1 MTVEAAIRL
10 KGLPYERV
18 DLPITGEHPARMQ
31 EIYGE
36 GNTTVPGV
44 LVDGEPIH
52 GSRAI
57 LERLEAIEPEPALYP
72 NDEVREAERWGDEEL
87 QDLGRRLPWGA
98 LHFRPELLAAI
109 GGGEPLDGPG
119 TDYAIRFIHG
129 AWGYHRISA
138 ARLAEDLAGLPEK
151 IAHIEELARSGV
163 IGGEEPNAADLQIG
177 ATITCAAANRR
188 PGTAAGGH
196 RGGEDRAAPLP
207 GGEGRPAAG
216 RLSRG
221 LGAGTRLADRRLLP
235 PRRTVCSAP
244 HLDPRSRPRAS
255 RAGRRRYS
263 AGSRPGWLCWKAS
276 RSSATRRKERI
287 VARNVTSARARLV
300 SPLAL

>member
-1 MTVEAAIRL
+1 MTAEAAIRL

-36 GNTTVPGV
+36 GNATVPGM
-44 LVDGEPIH
+44 LVDGEPVH

-57 LERLEAIEPEPALYP
+57 LARLEAIEPEPALYP
-72 NDEVREAERWGDEEL
+72 SDEVREAERWGDEEL

-138 ARLAEDLAGLPEK
+138 ARLAEDLAGFPEK
-151 IAHIEELARSGV
+151 IEHIEELAGSGV
-163 IGGEEPNAADLQIG
+163 IGGETPNAADLQIG
-177 ATITCAAANRR
+177 ATIRVLLRIADLGELLAD
-188 PGTAAGGH
+188 TAAERIALRHFPAGNGG
-196 RGGEDRAAPLP
+196 
-207 GGEGRPAAG
+207 
-216 RLSRG
+216 
-221 LGAGTRLADRRLLP
+221 LP
-235 PRRTVCSAP
+235 PGVYP
-244 HLDPRSRPRAS
+244 V
-255 RAGRRRYS
+255 
-263 AGSRPGWLCWKAS
+263 GWVPK
-276 RSSATRRKERI
+276 RG
-287 VARNVTSARARLV
+287 
-300 SPLAL
+300 